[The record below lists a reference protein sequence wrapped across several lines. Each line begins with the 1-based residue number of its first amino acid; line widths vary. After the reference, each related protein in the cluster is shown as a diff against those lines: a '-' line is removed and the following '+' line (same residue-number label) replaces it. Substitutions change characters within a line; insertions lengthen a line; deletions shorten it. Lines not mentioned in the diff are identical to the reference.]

1 MLKKVASTALVI
13 AFWVASGQAMAKCSD
28 VNRAFLLT
36 LAKAV
41 VKQDNGGFHLPMWV
55 TMVDETGK
63 VCYVVNTAGSGA
75 NISKQS
81 WLLSRVISAQKANTA
96 NGLSIDGFA
105 ISTGILFS
113 TTHEN
118 ASLQGLQFSNPVDPT
133 AAYAG
138 SPTLYGT
145 PNDPLVGKRIGGV
158 NVFGGGLALYN
169 AGAAKKKVGAIGVS
183 GDTSCTDHV
192 VAWKIRKGL
201 GLAVVPTGFTKKN
214 FDAQGNLLNLTG
226 DKGDEIIIDLD
237 GDGFTYL
244 PEGAAAWA
252 HPPCANT
259 PQHPKDA
266 GAIIFDQDQP
276 PV

>member
-1 MLKKVASTALVI
+1 MLKNIASTALVI
-13 AFWVASGQAMAKCSD
+13 AFGVASGQAMATCSD
-28 VNRAFLLT
+28 VNRANLLAI
-36 LAKAV
+36 AKTV
-41 VKQDNGGFHLPMWV
+41 VKLDNGGFHLPMWV

-105 ISTGILFS
+105 ISTGILHS
-113 TTHEN
+113 TAHEN
-118 ASLQGLQFSNPVDPT
+118 GSLFGLQFSNPVDPT

-138 SPTLYGT
+138 SPSLYGT

-158 NVFGGGLALYN
+158 NVFGGGLALYKG
-169 AGAAKKKVGAIGVS
+169 GAAKKVGAIGVS

-192 VAWKIRKGL
+192 VAWKIRNAL
-201 GLAVVPTGFTKKN
+201 GKSVVPAGFTNKN
-214 FDAQGNLLNLTG
+214 FDAQGNPLNLTG
-226 DKGDEIIIDLD
+226 KKGDEIIIDLE
-237 GDGFTYL
+237 GDGFTNL

-252 HPPCANT
+252 HPPCPNT
-259 PQHPKDA
+259 PHGKDA
-266 GAIIFDQDQP
+266 GAIIFDDP
-276 PV
+276 PA